1 MSKRKKQRKKK
12 RKQAWRDVEL
22 VQALVEYGKR
32 KRHPAAIALASQML
46 QEAAGELGSSRVDRD
61 HAPALSLEMP
71 PDVLP
76 VEDEST
82 EKEFEGGVIARGGPS
97 CRQVSGNKW
106 QAVIGK
112 GETCAIRPNPEF
124 AKKSQAVV
132 KVRAAQDAYLFVYW
146 RRVDM
151 KSDPNDFKA
160 GKGNVT
166 AKWRTGISKAKWVIE
181 VENQSGPDGLPVT
194 IETSTG

>member
-12 RKQAWRDVEL
+12 RKQAWRDVDL
-22 VQALVEYGKR
+22 ARALVEYGKSR
-32 KRHPAAIALASQML
+32 RQPEAIALAGQML
-46 QEAAGELGSSRVDRD
+46 QQAAGELGSFREHRV
-61 HAPALSLEMP
+61 HGPVLSLDMP

-76 VEDEST
+76 EEEATS

-97 CRQVSGNKW
+97 CRQVSGNRW

-112 GETCAIRPNPEF
+112 GESCTIRPYPEF
-124 AKKSQAVV
+124 SKKAQAVV